1 MLCIELHTNVHV
13 CSFPGGAGV
22 IATLIHDGFM
32 NPVDGEYKFACSLVV
47 LYFTSVCSNPQ
58 L

>member
-1 MLCIELHTNVHV
+1 MCVP
-13 CSFPGGAGV
+13 PGGAGV
-22 IATLIHDGFM
+22 IATLVHDGFM
-32 NPVDGEYKFACSLVV
+32 NPVDGEDKFVCSLVV